1 MFVAGNLVMALAN
14 LVSLLAQLYV
24 FALIGRVIVSWVNAD
39 PYNPIVRFL
48 VQVTDPLLDR
58 IRRLVPPLAG
68 LDFSPLIAI
77 LVMQVLVMGFLVE
90 TLMDL
95 ARTLG

>member
-1 MFVAGNLVMALAN
+1 MFVAGNAFMALAK

-58 IRRLVPPLAG
+58 IRRVIPPLAG

-77 LVMQVLVMGFLVE
+77 LVMQILIQGFLAD
-90 TLMDL
+90 TLRDL
-95 ARTLG
+95 ALRLG

>member
-1 MFVAGNLVMALAN
+1 MFVAGNAMMALAK
-14 LVSLLAQLYV
+14 LVSLVAQLYV

-48 VQVTDPLLDR
+48 VQVTDPVTDR
-58 IRRLVPPLAG
+58 IRRVIPPIAG

-77 LVMQVLVMGFLVE
+77 LIMQILIQGFLVN
-90 TLMDL
+90 TLHDWAL
-95 ARTLG
+95 RLG